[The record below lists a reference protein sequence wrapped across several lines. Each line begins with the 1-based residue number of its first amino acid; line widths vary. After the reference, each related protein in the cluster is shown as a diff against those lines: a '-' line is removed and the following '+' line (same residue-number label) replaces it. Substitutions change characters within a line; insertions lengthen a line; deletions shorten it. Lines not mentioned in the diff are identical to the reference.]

1 MSYGTRPWIESSR
14 EGYALISAPI
24 VDRALQE
31 TSVQKQHISVCICTY
46 QRPDLLA
53 RLCEELRKQA
63 TDDLFTFSIIVVDND
78 QAQSAKAVATAFA
91 ASSSINIRY
100 CVEPQQNIALARNKA
115 VENADGDFVA
125 FIDDDEFPT
134 RQWLLTLFKTCREY
148 DVDGVLGPVKP
159 HFRDDVPR
167 WVVKGGFYDRPSYRT
182 GLVIDGKK
190 GRTGNVLLKKK
201 IFTAG
206 EQPFRPEF
214 RTGEDQ
220 DFFRRMI
227 DKGHVFIWCD
237 EAMAYEDV
245 PPVRWKRTFMLKRA
259 LLRGATTVI
268 HPTFGAKDIAK
279 SIVAVPLYAMALP
292 FALLGGQHLFMLLS
306 VKLCDHLGKL
316 LALAGVQPVK
326 QQYVTN

>member
-1 MSYGTRPWIESSR
+1 MSDSMRPWVQSSGAGTTTVCALSVDGVPQESSAR
-14 EGYALISAPI
+14 KPH
-24 VDRALQE
+24 VC
-31 TSVQKQHISVCICTY
+31 VCICTY
-46 QRPDLLA
+46 QRPDLLG
-53 RLCEELRKQA
+53 RLCDELRNQA
-63 TDDLFTFSIIVVDND
+63 TDDLFTFSIVVVDND
-78 QAQSAKAVATAFA
+78 QAQSAKAVASAFG
-91 ASSSINIRY
+91 ASSAISIRY
-100 CVEPQQNIALARNKA
+100 CVEPQQNIALARNRA

-148 DVDGVLGPVKP
+148 GVDGVLGPVKP
-159 HFRDDVPR
+159 HFRDDAPG
-167 WVVKGGFYDRPSYRT
+167 WVIKGGFYDRPSYRT

-190 GRTGNVLLKKK
+190 GRTGNVLLKRR
-201 IFTAG
+201 IFAAG

-227 DKGHVFIWCD
+227 DKGHVFIWCH

-259 LLRGATTVI
+259 LLRGASTVI
-268 HPTFGAKDIAK
+268 HPTFGAMDIAK
-279 SIVAVPLYAMALP
+279 SIVAVPLYTVALP
-292 FALLGGQHLFMLLS
+292 FALLGGQHMFMLLS

-316 LALAGVQPVK
+316 LALAGIQPVK
-326 QQYVTN
+326 EQYVTN